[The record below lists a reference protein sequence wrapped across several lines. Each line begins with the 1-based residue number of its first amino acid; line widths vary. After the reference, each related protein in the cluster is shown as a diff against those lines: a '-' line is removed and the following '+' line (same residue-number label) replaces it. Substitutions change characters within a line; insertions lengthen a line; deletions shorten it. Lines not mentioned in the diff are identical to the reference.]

1 VRERELIDAIEALL
15 EADSPRVIRGAGD
28 DAAIVR
34 SRAYAVTSVDA
45 MVDGVHFRSEQLEPE
60 DIGHRALAGALS
72 DIAAMG
78 AQAGEAYLMLG
89 IPTGLPSEVVL
100 ALVDGARRL
109 ASDTGVVIA
118 GGDVTRAQSLTI
130 SFTVVGWTEN
140 PGDLVGRDG
149 AMPGDL
155 VGVTGTLGAAGAGL
169 AVLEGRAGKDL
180 PAVLRDELVRR
191 YARPVPRLGEGR
203 VLAELGARAMIDLSD
218 GLASDARHLGR
229 RSGVAIGLSLS
240 ALPLAPGVAE
250 VSRELG
256 VDPRKLAVTAGEDY
270 ELCFCV
276 APSARRS
283 LETVVARADPG
294 FGVTFVG
301 LASRGEPG
309 VGFLDS
315 DEQLSGFEHSF

>member
-1 VRERELIDAIEALL
+1 MRERELIDAIEALL

-34 SRAYAVTSVDA
+34 ARGYAVTSVDA
-45 MVDGVHFRSEQLEPE
+45 MVDGVHFRSEQLAPE

-72 DIAAMG
+72 DVAAMG
-78 AQAGEAYLMLG
+78 AQTGEAYLMLG
-89 IPTGLPSEVVL
+89 VPAGLPSEVVL
-100 ALVDGARRL
+100 ALVDGACRL
-109 ASDTGVVIA
+109 ASATGVVIA

-155 VGVTGTLGAAGAGL
+155 VGVTGTLGGAGAGL

-180 PAVLRDELVRR
+180 PAALREELVRR
-191 YARPVPRLGEGR
+191 YARPVPRLREGR

-218 GLASDARHLGR
+218 GLAGDAWHLAR

-256 VDPRKLAVTAGEDY
+256 VDPRKLAATAGEDY

-276 APSARRS
+276 APGARRS

-309 VGFLDS
+309 VAFLDS